1 MLSHD
6 SVTMELGDGWDDG
19 ARVVLGSGA
28 LGVEAAVAAV
38 LRACWAL
45 DALSGA

>member
-6 SVTMELGDGWDDG
+6 SVTMELERGWDDG

-28 LGVEAAVAAV
+28 LGLEAAIVAV
-38 LRACWAL
+38 LQARWAL
-45 DALSGA
+45 DALGGA